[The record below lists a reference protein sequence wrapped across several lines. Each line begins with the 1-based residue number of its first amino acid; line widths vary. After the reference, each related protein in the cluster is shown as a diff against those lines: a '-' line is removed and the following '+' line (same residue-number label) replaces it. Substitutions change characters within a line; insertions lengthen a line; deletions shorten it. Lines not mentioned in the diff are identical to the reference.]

1 MSSSTGA
8 VSRVLSPT
16 SIASSFQYVTASDRH
31 SEVPTSS
38 DESFGSIS
46 DETSSDD
53 DEIVWSVSDLSAS
66 GSSHPAAAPPRSP
79 SVLSDDDEYIFL
91 SPPLS
96 QPQSGMSSLSASLI
110 STNAGTSSADG
121 LSDVIA
127 GLNIAESDNDSIRP
141 TSQASSRR
149 RRVRRSARIAAQ
161 KSSPKASDAPGPV
174 ATPKPKKKRSK
185 AKVNAT
191 PASTPAPGASKPKKK
206 KVKAVKA
213 QGVLPASVAVADKAE
228 EAGLGER
235 PIVDDSSEL
244 GDTKAA
250 VYNEAVQYVS
260 ESVFLLL
267 VIYNKRIE
275 L

>member
-1 MSSSTGA
+1 M
-8 VSRVLSPT
+8 
-16 SIASSFQYVTASDRH
+16 
-31 SEVPTSS
+31 
-38 DESFGSIS
+38 
-46 DETSSDD
+46 
-53 DEIVWSVSDLSAS
+53 
-66 GSSHPAAAPPRSP
+66 
-79 SVLSDDDEYIFL
+79 
-91 SPPLS
+91 
-96 QPQSGMSSLSASLI
+96 
-110 STNAGTSSADG
+110 
-121 LSDVIA
+121 
-127 GLNIAESDNDSIRP
+127 
-141 TSQASSRR
+141 
-149 RRVRRSARIAAQ
+149 
-161 KSSPKASDAPGPV
+161 

-191 PASTPAPGASKPKKK
+191 SASTPAPGASKPKKK
-206 KVKAVKA
+206 KVKAAKA
-213 QGVLPASVAVADKAE
+213 QGALPASVAVADKAE